1 MHIRVPS
8 SGRDVTRAKRG
19 KTGNVSE
26 HGKIKWMPNARGYN
40 TCNAKG
46 AKTCN
51 EKQEREEDC
60 FSEQAA
66 QVIFYPR
73 SLRVGYSLGRLFK
86 TFKSSF
92 TFVKKWSLDPWTI
105 FIPAMIVALDSSLRS
120 SFFCLSL
127 LNSSTSSSVSGPG
140 IQSKG
145 EYHRTK
151 SSNKQPGFA
160 A

>member
-1 MHIRVPS
+1 MPGVQGAGMHIRVPS

-92 TFVKKWSLDPWTI
+92 TFVKK
-105 FIPAMIVALDSSLRS
+105 
-120 SFFCLSL
+120 
-127 LNSSTSSSVSGPG
+127 
-140 IQSKG
+140 
-145 EYHRTK
+145 
-151 SSNKQPGFA
+151 
-160 A
+160 